1 MITNLRIGL
10 IFPEVSSSEYE
21 SYFNLATKH
30 IISNI
35 QFPESTC
42 IPLEKS
48 QLFSALE
55 NDEVDVVVTNLEH
68 APYLVPQNCRYI
80 GLLENKH
87 NNPFLLV
94 PENQYAASEDLKMLP
109 GTVVGVP
116 DEISGYQLNY
126 LNVDINFKVTDNT
139 TLHNPDL
146 WSDNGIQ
153 AALYLS
159 PANNQTKEHIPFMTV
174 PLHPGEFLRTPGT
187 GKIVFAVH
195 RESLAVSRFIFDTF
209 HTPGLPAV
217 SNTER
222 KIASHFAG
230 RDHLIIKTYCRKD
243 ERNFFHIKAGMID
256 LKQKKYFQ
264 HSMSQSTH
272 FKMAEKMTD
281 VLESFCKL
289 S

>member
-1 MITNLRIGL
+1 VITNLRIGL

-159 PANNQTKEHIPFMTV
+159 PANNQTKEPLPFMTV
-174 PLHPGEFLRTPGT
+174 PLHPGEFLRTSGT

-209 HTPGLPAV
+209 HTPGLPAI

-222 KIASHFAG
+222 KIALHFNG

-243 ERNFFHIKAGMID
+243 ERNNFHLKAGIID
-256 LKQKKYFQ
+256 LRQKKYFQ
-264 HSMSQSTH
+264 HTMSQSTH
-272 FKMAEKMTD
+272 FKLAEKMTD
-281 VLESFCKL
+281 VLESLCNL